1 MANIDDPWAFDPVG
15 PTSNSNVAGASVA
28 ELCAPS
34 GINNSIRALA
44 GMLAQATSYKSAS
57 ISASLS
63 TNIAAPTSGLFQTV
77 LGTGP
82 INSYGLVAGQQPGA
96 AVVRLL
102 HFASSCSISHGTSIV
117 LLGGASRRTQ
127 PGDIQGVIHDHASA
141 DVWREWLFSRA
152 DGSQV
157 MTSISATTITAG
169 SISASAISTI
179 TLNAASASISS
190 IVLASINANSISASI
205 GEFSFVSIGGHGTI
219 AQTVRDTD
227 ATYVTASTSL
237 PVDNSIPQITE
248 GDEVLSVAITPV
260 NASSTLEITAVVN
273 IGASTT
279 MNVGIALFVDA
290 TAGALHATSQRVEGA
305 VSMSSVP
312 LRHTVSA
319 ASTTARTYRIRIG
332 PDAGGSAHLNGD
344 GGGRQFGGVAVSSLT
359 VKEILP
365 Q

>member
-1 MANIDDPWAFDPVG
+1 MGLDRIWQLDVASPN
-15 PTSNSNVAGASVA
+15 SNSNYQSSNIAESCPPSGLNNALRALGSMVAR
-28 ELCAPS
+28 ELCYQSP
-34 GINNSIRALA
+34 
-44 GMLAQATSYKSAS
+44 S

-63 TNIAAPTSGLFQTV
+63 TNIAAATSGLFMHI
-77 LGTGP
+77 LGPGN
-82 INSYGLVAGQQPGA
+82 ISSFGLVPGEFPDA

-102 HFASSCSISHGTSIV
+102 YYDSSASVSHSAGKTT
-117 LLGGASRRTQ
+117 LLGAASRRMQ
-127 PGDIQGVIHDHASA
+127 PGDIQGLIHTGNSDH
-141 DVWREWLFSRA
+141 WREWLFSRA

-157 MTSISATTITAG
+157 MTSVSATTITAG
-169 SISASAISTI
+169 SISASAISTL

-190 IVLASINANSISASI
+190 IVLASINANSISASV

-227 ATYVTASTSL
+227 ATYVTSGTSM

-260 NASSTLEITAVVN
+260 NASSTLEITAMLN

-290 TAGALHATSQRVEGA
+290 TAAALHATSQRVEGA

-332 PDAGGSAHLNGD
+332 PDAGGNAHLNGD